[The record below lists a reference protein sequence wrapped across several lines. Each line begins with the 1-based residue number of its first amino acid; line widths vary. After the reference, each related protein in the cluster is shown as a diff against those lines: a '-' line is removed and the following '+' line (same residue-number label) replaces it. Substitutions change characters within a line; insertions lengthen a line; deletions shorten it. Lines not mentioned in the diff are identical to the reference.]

1 MAAIDIIHQLE
12 HLPGID
18 VEGNHTISFR
28 GIKAND
34 SGGHASSPLISANIM
49 LMDTASAFE
58 AQEEA
63 SSGTSTTMLALGLL
77 GFFALFFVVLMVT
90 GAISDKEEG
99 TLAGIDFTT
108 LKEDS
113 QSATSQSLE
122 AELVSKEE

>member
-1 MAAIDIIHQLE
+1 
-12 HLPGID
+12 
-18 VEGNHTISFR
+18 
-28 GIKAND
+28 
-34 SGGHASSPLISANIM
+34 M